1 MPETAAAGGGMTSL
15 EKRVTVLLAAV
26 VSARMI
32 GVFMLLPVLAIY
44 AEALAGQRP
53 MLIGL
58 VIGVHGITQAGL
70 QIPLGR
76 LSDRIGRKPVLIG
89 GLLIFAAGSVV
100 AALSDHIAGIIAGR
114 ALQGAGAI
122 SAALIALLA
131 DHTRPVLRT
140 RAMAVVGISVGGS
153 FMLALVLGPALNRL
167 IGVPGL
173 FWAGAGLALAALL
186 IIATGVP
193 ESPRRE
199 PVAFRLTL
207 ENRGTL
213 AGSGLV
219 PAYLG
224 VFVLHVTLTALFIAA
239 PFMLRDQLGILG
251 DDHWR
256 IYLTVLPASLVG
268 TIPLILWSERASR
281 QSVVFMTA
289 MGCLILACVLL
300 GAGIVDR
307 WPVLGALALY
317 FAGFNFLEARLP
329 ALVSQKAPEHQRG
342 TALGI
347 YATAQFFGAFVG
359 GVAGG
364 WLLGAYGVPGIFYAC
379 ALAGLAWLV
388 FSRPRVETPT

>member
-1 MPETAAAGGGMTSL
+1 MPETVAAGGGMTVL

-32 GVFMLLPVLAIY
+32 GLFMLLPVLAIY

-53 MLIGL
+53 ILIGL
-58 VIGVHGITQAGL
+58 AIGVYGITQAGL

-89 GLLIFAAGSVV
+89 GLLVFAAGSVV
-100 AALSDHIAGIIAGR
+100 AALSDDIGGVILGR

-122 SAALIALLA
+122 SAALFALLA
-131 DHTRPVLRT
+131 DCTRPVMRT

-153 FMLALVLGPALNRL
+153 FMLALVLGPALDRL
-167 IGVPGL
+167 IGIPGL
-173 FWAGAGLALAALL
+173 FWAGAALGLAALL
-186 IIATGVP
+186 VIVTGVP

-199 PVAFRLTL
+199 PVAPLL
-207 ENRGTL
+207 KSGNGITL
-213 AGSGLV
+213 AGAGLM

-239 PFMLRDQLGILG
+239 PFMLRDQLGIAA

-256 IYLTVLPASLVG
+256 IYLAVLLASLVG
-268 TIPLILWSERASR
+268 TVPLILWSERASR
-281 QSVVFMTA
+281 QGVVFATA
-289 MGCLILACVLL
+289 MACLIGACVLL
-300 GAGIVDR
+300 GSGIASH

-329 ALVSQKAPEHQRG
+329 ALVSQTAPEHQRG

-364 WLLGAYGVPGIFYAC
+364 WLLGSYGAPGIFYAC
-379 ALAGLAWLV
+379 SLAGLAWLV
-388 FSRPRVETPT
+388 FSRPRVETQA

>member
-1 MPETAAAGGGMTSL
+1 MPEAVAAGGGMTSL
-15 EKRVTVLLAAV
+15 EKRVVVLLAAV

-32 GVFMLLPVLAIY
+32 GLFMLLPVLAIY

-58 VIGVHGITQAGL
+58 AIGVYGITQAGL

-100 AALSDHIAGIIAGR
+100 AALSDDIAGIITGR

-122 SAALIALLA
+122 SAALMAMLA
-131 DHTRPVLRT
+131 DHTRPGLRT
-140 RAMAVVGISVGGS
+140 RAMAVVGISVGAS

-173 FWAGAGLALAALL
+173 FWAGATLGLAALL
-186 IIATGVP
+186 VIVTAVP

-199 PVAFRLTL
+199 PVAPALTP
-207 ENRGTL
+207 ENSATL

-239 PFMLRDQLGILG
+239 PFMLRDQLGIAG

-256 IYLTVLPASLVG
+256 IYLAVLLASLVG
-268 TIPLILWSERASR
+268 TIPLILWAERATR
-281 QSVVFMTA
+281 QGVVFVTA
-289 MGCLILACVLL
+289 MGCLIAACVLL
-300 GAGIVDR
+300 GAGIADR

-364 WLLGAYGVPGIFYAC
+364 WLLGAYGAPGIFYAC
-379 ALAGLAWLV
+379 ALAGLTWLV
-388 FSRPRVETPT
+388 FGRPRVETTT